1 VGTLTAQ
8 QLNWQGNKKNKYVI
22 REQIMGITAV
32 ATNQGRTKWITVDIQ
47 LQDINYI
54 GYHQNK

>member
-54 GYHQNK
+54 G